1 MKNAP
6 GRWTTQAQAN
16 PRGRRPPY
24 RRLGSRSLTLGVK
37 PCASLIAQLDLFTDD
52 TAPMSHRYLIVIATV
67 VALGLPAQALA
78 EPEHEITAG
87 ESLTSIAAADGLS
100 VSQLAA
106 ANGLSPD
113 AQLTTGATLQI
124 PARSAAATPSMSAG
138 GGQAT
143 VDGSETS
150 AAAATGSY
158 RVVSGD
164 TLSAIAARH
173 GVTVSA
179 LAAANGLDPGG
190 LLTTS
195 MTLTIPG
202 ASPATTDAA
211 TPAASSV
218 SGAQP
223 TGETVSPALVG
234 AVAASHGVSPSLAEA
249 IADQESGFNNAEVSP
264 TGAVGV
270 MQIEPGTWDYLHT
283 QLGVPVL
290 DPASASDNVLGGVE
304 LLRSLLEQTG
314 GDPQLAAAGYY
325 QGLGSVQAHGMYAD
339 TRQYVADVTALQ
351 ARFGGG

>member
-1 MKNAP
+1 M
-6 GRWTTQAQAN
+6 
-16 PRGRRPPY
+16 
-24 RRLGSRSLTLGVK
+24 
-37 PCASLIAQLDLFTDD
+37 DLFTDD
-52 TAPMSHRYLIVIATV
+52 TAPMSHRYLIVIAAV
-67 VALGLPAQALA
+67 VALGLPAEALA
-78 EPEHEITAG
+78 EPEHEIASG
-87 ESLTSIAAADGLS
+87 ESLTSIATADGLS

-113 AQLTTGATLQI
+113 AQLTAGATLKI
-124 PARSAAATPSMSAG
+124 PARSAVPAPPTAADAG
-138 GGQAT
+138 ASQASGDGFGTSEAARTGG
-143 VDGSETS
+143 
-150 AAAATGSY
+150 Y

-164 TLSAIAARH
+164 TLSEIALRY

-179 LAAANGLDPGG
+179 LAAANGLDPAG

-202 ASPATTDAA
+202 ASPVTTDTA
-211 TPAASSV
+211 TPASSG
-218 SGAQP
+218 SGAHP
-223 TGETVSPALVG
+223 TDETVTPAAVG

-283 QLGVPVL
+283 QLGVPAL

-304 LLRSLLEQTG
+304 LLHWLLERTG

-325 QGLGSVQAHGMYAD
+325 QGLGSVQEHGMYAD
-339 TRQYVADVTALQ
+339 TRRYVADVTALQ
-351 ARFGGG
+351 ARFGDG

>member
-1 MKNAP
+1 M
-6 GRWTTQAQAN
+6 
-16 PRGRRPPY
+16 
-24 RRLGSRSLTLGVK
+24 LGVQ
-37 PCASLIAQLDLFTDD
+37 PRALSLAQVDAFTDE
-52 TAPMSHRYLIVIATV
+52 TVPMSYRYLIVIAAV

-78 EPEHEITAG
+78 EPEHQITAG
-87 ESLTSIAAADGLS
+87 ESLTSIAATDGLS

-113 AQLTTGATLQI
+113 AELTTGATLQI
-124 PARSAAATPSMSAG
+124 PARSAAPAPTVSVGAG
-138 GGQAT
+138 AGQAT
-143 VDGSETS
+143 ADGSGTS
-150 AAAATGSY
+150 ARTGGY

-164 TLSAIAARH
+164 TLSGIAVRY

-179 LAAANGLDPGG
+179 LAGANGLDPAG

-202 ASPATTDAA
+202 ASPATTDTA
-211 TPAASSV
+211 TPVASSV
-218 SGAQP
+218 SGPQP
-223 TGETVSPALVG
+223 TSETVSPAAVG

-283 QLGVPVL
+283 QLGVPAL

-304 LLRSLLEQTG
+304 LLHYLLEQTG

-325 QGLGSVQAHGMYAD
+325 QGLGSVQAHGMYAG
-339 TRQYVADVTALQ
+339 TRRYVADVTALQ

>member
-1 MKNAP
+1 
-6 GRWTTQAQAN
+6 
-16 PRGRRPPY
+16 
-24 RRLGSRSLTLGVK
+24 VE
-37 PCASLIAQLDLFTDD
+37 LFTDD
-52 TAPMSHRYLIVIATV
+52 TARMSHRYLIVIATV

-78 EPEHEITAG
+78 DPEHEVTAG
-87 ESLTSIAAADGLS
+87 ESLASIAAIDGLS

-106 ANGLSPD
+106 ANGLPPH
-113 AQLTTGATLQI
+113 APLTTGAILQI
-124 PARSAAATPSMSAG
+124 PARSAAPTPPMSADAG
-138 GGQAT
+138 TGQAT
-143 VDGSETS
+143 ADGSETS
-150 AAAATGSY
+150 AMTGGY

-164 TLSAIAARH
+164 TLSGIAARY

-179 LAAANGLDPGG
+179 LAAANGLNPAG

-202 ASPATTDAA
+202 ASPATTGTA
-211 TPAASSV
+211 TSAASSV

-223 TGETVSPALVG
+223 TGETVSPAAVG

-270 MQIEPGTWDYLHT
+270 MQIEPTTWAYLHT
-283 QLGVPVL
+283 QLGVPAL

-304 LLRSLLEQTG
+304 LLRWLLDQTG

-325 QGLGSVQAHGMYAD
+325 QGLGSVQAHGMYAG
-339 TRQYVADVTALQ
+339 TRRYVADVTALQ

>member
-1 MKNAP
+1 
-6 GRWTTQAQAN
+6 
-16 PRGRRPPY
+16 
-24 RRLGSRSLTLGVK
+24 V
-37 PCASLIAQLDLFTDD
+37 DLFTDN
-52 TAPMSHRYLIVIATV
+52 TAPMSHRHLIVIATV

-87 ESLTSIAAADGLS
+87 ESLASIASVDGLS
-100 VSQLAA
+100 VAQLAA

-124 PARSAAATPSMSAG
+124 PARSAAPSPSTSAAVG
-138 GGQAT
+138 AGQAT
-143 VDGSETS
+143 AGKSGAS
-150 AAAATGSY
+150 GATAGGY

-164 TLSAIAARH
+164 TLSGIAVRY

-179 LAAANGLDPGG
+179 LAAANGLDPAG

-202 ASPATTDAA
+202 ASPATTDTA
-211 TPAASSV
+211 TPVASSV

-223 TGETVSPALVG
+223 TGETVSPEAVG
-234 AVAASHGVSPSLAEA
+234 AVAASHDVSPSLAEA

-270 MQIEPGTWDYLHT
+270 MQIEPGTWDFLHT
-283 QLGVPVL
+283 QLGVRTL
-290 DPASASDNVLGGVE
+290 DPASASDNVLAGVE
-304 LLRSLLEQTG
+304 LLHWLLEQTG

-325 QGLGSVQAHGMYAD
+325 QGLGSVQARGLYAG
-339 TRQYVADVTALQ
+339 TRRYVADVTALQ
-351 ARFGGG
+351 TRFGGG